1 MRLALA
7 CLSMFA
13 VSAPAAA
20 EYRFAASGRY
30 VCADGSLAAIAEQ
43 PYGTI
48 LSYKG
53 REVTLSHGLAWSG
66 FSYSGGGL
74 KLRGRGEEGAKTLT
88 ITQAGEPPLDC
99 RAVPAAA
106 TPGVA
111 TGTVTYL
118 ARIALPAGVVVTVEL
133 RDTARA
139 DAAAPLLARTEIRPR
154 GNQVPFHWRLDFDA
168 RRAAHP
174 ARPSLSARITDAKGQ
189 LLWISDT
196 FTPIPVG
203 AEASHADAEIRLVP
217 VRQSSA
223 RAAQ

>member
-1 MRLALA
+1 MRIALA
-7 CLSMFA
+7 CLAILA
-13 VSAPAAA
+13 VPVPAAA

-30 VCADGSLAAIAEQ
+30 ICADGSLAAIAEQ

-48 LSYKG
+48 LTHKG
-53 REVTLSHGLAWSG
+53 REVPLSHGLAWSG
-66 FSYSGGGL
+66 FVYSGGGL
-74 KLRGRGEEGAKTLT
+74 KLRGRGVEGAKTLE
-88 ITQAGEPPLDC
+88 ITQSGAPPLAC
-99 RAVPAAA
+99 KAAPPTA

-111 TGTVTYL
+111 TGTVTYP
-118 ARIALPAGVVVTVEL
+118 ARIALPLGVVVSVEL

-139 DAAAPLLARTEIRPR
+139 DGAAPLLARTEIRPR
-154 GNQVPFHWRLDFDA
+154 GNQVPFHWRLDYDA